1 VTESAD
7 GRDDRA
13 DQENVVRYGI
23 IGTGMMG
30 REHIANITHLDGAV
44 VTAISD
50 PHRDSLD
57 RARLAVGDGAT
68 LSTFADHRDLLDS
81 GLCDVVVIASPNH
94 THHDVLLDVLDAGVH
109 VLVEKPL
116 CTTIDDCREV
126 IERAEATA
134 VPGRVLWMGL
144 EYRFMPPTQRVLTEV
159 RAGTVGEVRMVAIRE
174 HRFPFLVKV
183 GDWNRFNRNTG
194 GTLVEKCCHFFDLMN
209 LVIGRRPV
217 RVMASGAQ
225 DVNHLDERYDGE
237 TPDIIDNAF
246 VIVEYEDGARAVL
259 DLCMFAEASR
269 NEQEISV
276 VGDAGKV
283 EALVSEG
290 VVRIGRRADGYGNVR
305 TEPVADESIRHAGL
319 HHGASYLEHVALL
332 DAIRT
337 GAPAAVT
344 LTDGLWSTAVGVA
357 AHRSIDQGRVV
368 EMSEILDRA
377 EGLAQPV

>member
-1 VTESAD
+1 M
-7 GRDDRA
+7 
-13 DQENVVRYGI
+13 RYGI

-30 REHIANITHLDGAV
+30 REHITNIAHLDGAI
-44 VTAISD
+44 VTALSD
-50 PHRDSLD
+50 PHPDSLD
-57 RARLAVGDGAT
+57 RARRAVDTDTVAT
-68 LSTFADHRDLLDS
+68 YTDHRDLLDT
-81 GLCDVVVIASPNH
+81 GVCDVVVVASPNH

-116 CTTIDDCREV
+116 CTTVDDCLEV
-126 IERAEATA
+126 IDRAAATDRRGRA
-134 VPGRVLWMGL
+134 VWMGL
-144 EYRFMPPTQRVLTEV
+144 EYRYMPPTQRVLTEV

-174 HRFPFLVKV
+174 HRFPFLMKV

-209 LVIGRRPV
+209 LVTGRRPL

-225 DVNHLDERYDGE
+225 DVNHLDESYDGE
-237 TPDIIDNAF
+237 VPDILDNAF
-246 VIVEYEDGARAVL
+246 VIVEYEGGARAML

-269 NEQEISV
+269 NEQELSI

-305 TEPVADESIRHAGL
+305 TEQVADDSVRHAGL

-337 GAPAAVT
+337 GSPAAVT
-344 LTDGLWSTAVGVA
+344 LTDGLWSVAVGVA

-368 EMSEILDRA
+368 ELSEIL
-377 EGLAQPV
+377 G